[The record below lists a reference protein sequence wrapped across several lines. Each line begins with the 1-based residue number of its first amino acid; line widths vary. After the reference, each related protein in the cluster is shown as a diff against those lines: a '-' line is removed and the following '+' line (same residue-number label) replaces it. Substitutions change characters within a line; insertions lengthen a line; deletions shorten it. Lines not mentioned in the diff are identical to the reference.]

1 MISPSI
7 PDYSRQAWNAM
18 IKTPFEITH
27 LKASGAFLSPTQIE
41 SVVNGYTSG
50 EISDSQMT
58 KWLEAVFEQG
68 MNRAETMAYTKS
80 MLNSGARLDFSHLS
94 GYVVDKH
101 STGGVGDKV
110 SLVLAP
116 LLAACGCYV
125 PMLAGRGLEHTGG
138 TIDKLESIPG
148 YKTALSLTE
157 FQNIVETVGV
167 SIMEQTAEICPA
179 DRKIYALRDVTNTVA
194 SLPLICG
201 SIMSKKIAEGIQG
214 LVLDI
219 KVGNGAFMK
228 TLSQAKELG
237 TLLKEVGEL
246 YGLKVSTCFTDM
258 NQPLGNT
265 AGLWCEL
272 LESVE
277 CLKGNGPDDLMA
289 VVYHLG
295 KSALDIA
302 GVDDAVEKLKS
313 AIENGS
319 ALEKFK
325 EMVEAHG
332 GVLNSLEDFE
342 IHKPK
347 YKMKIIAEND
357 GFITQ
362 MNTLNIGKAV
372 VHLGG
377 GRIHKD
383 DEIDFST
390 GILFHKKLCS
400 KVSKGDDL
408 ADVFCSIKEKLN
420 FSQSEM
426 MELITIQNE
435 PIISKELIYKS

>member
-110 SLVLAP
+110 SLVLGP

-194 SLPLICG
+194 SIPLICG

-265 AGLWCEL
+265 AGLWCEV

-289 VVYHLG
+289 VVYCLG
-295 KSALDIA
+295 ESALTLA
-302 GVDDAVEKLKS
+302 GVNNPIRKLES
-313 AIENGS
+313 AISDGS

-325 EMVEAHG
+325 QMVTAHG
-332 GVLNSLEDFE
+332 GSLRSSDETSVHE
-342 IHKPK
+342 PK
-347 YKMKIIAEND
+347 FRKKIFAEKE
-357 GFITQ
+357 GFITG
-362 MNTLNIGKAV
+362 MNTLELGIAV
-372 VHLGG
+372 TRLGG
-377 GRIHKD
+377 GRHQIENKLD
-383 DEIDFST
+383 FTSGICLYKKKGNKINKGEEI
-390 GILFHKKLCS
+390 
-400 KVSKGDDL
+400 
-408 ADVFCSIKEKLN
+408 AEVFCSDE
-420 FSQSEM
+420 
-426 MELITIQNE
+426 
-435 PIISKELIYKS
+435 KELEIGSKIVKKTFRIDNKNSYKSPLIY

>member
-1 MISPSI
+1 
-7 PDYSRQAWNAM
+7 M

-27 LKASGAFLSPTQIE
+27 LKASGTSLSPLQIE
-41 SVVNGYTSG
+41 TMVTGYTSG
-50 EISDSQMT
+50 TISDSQMT
-58 KWLEAVFEQG
+58 QWLEAVFEEG

-110 SLVLAP
+110 SLVLGP

-148 YKTALSLTE
+148 YKTALSLPE

-194 SLPLICG
+194 SIPLICG

-258 NQPLGNT
+258 NQPLGQT
-265 AGLWCEL
+265 AGLWCEV

-295 KSALDIA
+295 QKALEIA
-302 GVDDAVEKLKS
+302 GIENSKETLKSNIKNGRAFEKLHK
-313 AIENGS
+313 
-319 ALEKFK
+319 
-325 EMVEAHG
+325 MVFAHG
-332 GVLNSLEDFE
+332 GNLDGLNNPSL
-342 IHKPK
+342 HKPK
-347 YKMKIIAEND
+347 FRKEIFAKED
-357 GFITQ
+357 GFIGK
-362 MNTLNIGKAV
+362 MDTLQLGQAV
-372 VHLGG
+372 VQLGG
-377 GRIHKD
+377 GRIQKND
-383 DEIDFST
+383 KIDYST
-390 GILFHKKLCS
+390 GILFHKKIGDS
-400 KVSKGDDL
+400 VNKGESL
-408 ADVFCSIKEKLN
+408 MEIFCSD
-420 FSQSEM
+420 SERLKM
-426 MELITIQNE
+426 GSKKVKGTIQIRGDKTIYY
-435 PIISKELIYKS
+435 PLILA